1 MDWFLYGKDI
11 RHERVQL
18 FHVNVPLVI
27 PPENGELQVFYA
39 LKWVYKGKI
48 QRRAPVLLRIG

>member
-48 QRRAPVLLRIG
+48 QRRAP